1 MAGDKKQKSKK
12 KGKSWSSQ
20 ILLVFALLT
29 MVIFMPTT
37 ILLLFGM
44 LPTVVAAVVDRKGG
58 TRAITVGSMNLAGCI
73 PFLLDL
79 WTSGHTA
86 ANAVSLITNP
96 STIVVMY
103 AAAAIG
109 YMIDWALSGIIATIM
124 IQRTTARLE
133 AIRKRQDELIERW
146 GPEVTG
152 DIPVDPDGFPLDDGE
167 AGSASA

>member
-1 MAGDKKQKSKK
+1 MAGDKKQKNKK
-12 KGKSWSSQ
+12 KSKSWSSQ

-86 ANAVSLITNP
+86 ANAVALITNP

-152 DIPVDPDGFPLDDGE
+152 DIPVDPDGFPLEE
-167 AGSASA
+167 AEAKGAV